1 MAQATI
7 NKVEVL
13 ATGELLLGLEAKGEA
28 WYQHV
33 YRGAAGVYWDGD
45 KNGFKSTP
53 MKEMSASQWFGQIVC
68 VVRSELGVKLV
79 LSDQAAWCNV
89 EDQERIAIQHVPAI

>member
-1 MAQATI
+1 MI
-7 NKVEVL
+7 SKVEVL

-33 YRGAAGVYWDGD
+33 YRGAAGVYWDEA

-53 MKEMSASQWFGQIVC
+53 MREMSCSQWYSHIFA
-68 VVRSELGVKLV
+68 VVRSELGVELTLAAQV
-79 LSDQAAWCNV
+79 AWCNV
-89 EDQERIAIQHVPAI
+89 DDQERIAIQHAASI